1 MPHKE
6 LRETSIS
13 SAQDTGKKLVDLTR
27 LWAQK
32 TGNNDQLKGKAH
44 MTQKQEQTEKAIQQH
59 NELLAKFEMAEER
72 RGTPPFFGNN
82 VPLGRD
88 RHRYGGIGG
97 AQGQSEA
104 GKYAQQKMRAEQY
117 QLYLNYTNKINHNCN
132 NPNNEKKI
140 TQEEKNA
147 YNQYRQ
153 LKREYK
159 TNNANKE
166 IRSSQ
171 PTDRGESSRP
181 TTGQLGLR
189 QEDIQRREYY
199 AEWAHNYRQSH
210 GFE

>member
-1 MPHKE
+1 MPH
-6 LRETSIS
+6 REIRENPTS
-13 SAQDTGKKLVDLTR
+13 SAQDTGKKRVDLTR

-32 TGNNDQLKGKAH
+32 TGNNDQIKGKAH

-59 NELLAKFEMAEER
+59 NELLAKFETAEER
-72 RGTPPFFGNN
+72 RGTPPFSGNN

-88 RHRYGGIGG
+88 HHRYGGIGG
-97 AQGQSEA
+97 GLSEA
-104 GKYAQQKMRAEQY
+104 GEYAQQKMGAEQY
-117 QLYLNYTNKINHNCN
+117 QLCLKFASKTTYNFY
-132 NPNNEKKI
+132 NPDKKKEI
-140 TQEEKNA
+140 TQEERDAHNR
-147 YNQYRQ
+147 YRQ
-153 LKREYK
+153 LKKEYK
-159 TNNANKE
+159 SNNANKE

-199 AEWAHNYRQSH
+199 AEWARNYRQSH